1 MEQELQDPR
10 DVRHESSEK
19 DVYREVLQGKLR
31 QFHQRYGTA
40 GCHFALEQRKRSCVT
55 LGLLEKEQRFLVT
68 SLFQVLPTEDDLGE
82 SFRSDGHRDGSTS
95 SKESVDAAP
104 SITDTF
110 LHNAIAT
117 LANFQYSPSQVSPTS
132 HYQ

>member
-1 MEQELQDPR
+1 MSMEAYL
-10 DVRHESSEK
+10 
-19 DVYREVLQGKLR
+19 EVLQDKLR
-31 QFHQRYGTA
+31 QFHQNYATA
-40 GCHFALEQRKRSCVT
+40 GCFFALDERKRSCVT
-55 LGLLEKEQRFLVT
+55 LGLLKKGQRLLVT

-82 SFRSDGHRDGSTS
+82 TFRSDGHRDGSTPC
-95 SKESVDAAP
+95 KESVDAAP

-117 LANFQYSPSQVSPTS
+117 LADFQYSPSQVSPTS